1 MIIWIIEIKALS
13 KLKTETTLDAGKRAE
28 DGLDKIKEDMKE
40 AEKNLNKLAFGKNNA
55 LAEPSKVFG
64 KVFLE
69 KRFFKNYS
77 DKKRSD
83 EKNEKTGVQKND
95 LGRMKGIAGDERE
108 DEMDR
113 NLDQVFRRPFIT
125 SI

>member
-1 MIIWIIEIKALS
+1 MIMIIWIIEIKALS

-69 KRFFKNYS
+69 IRFF
-77 DKKRSD
+77 
-83 EKNEKTGVQKND
+83 Q
-95 LGRMKGIAGDERE
+95 
-108 DEMDR
+108 
-113 NLDQVFRRPFIT
+113 
-125 SI
+125 